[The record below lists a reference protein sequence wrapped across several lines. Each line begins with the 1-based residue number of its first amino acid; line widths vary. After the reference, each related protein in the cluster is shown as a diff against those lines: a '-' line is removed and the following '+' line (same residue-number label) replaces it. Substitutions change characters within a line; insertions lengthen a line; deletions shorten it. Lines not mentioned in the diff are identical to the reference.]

1 MFYPP
6 RVEIAGL
13 VLAAGA
19 GRRMGG
25 PKALARDA
33 DGTAWVVRTA
43 RVLVTAGCAPVVV
56 VIGAAAARVM
66 AEVADEPVEVVEA
79 GDWQEG
85 MGATLR
91 AGLAALESYPEPVAA
106 LVVPVDVPGL
116 QTDVVRRIAAEAEP
130 GVLTRAVYRGSPG
143 HPVLLGRDHWAG
155 VIATAVGDQG
165 ARSYLRQHPPREV
178 ECSDLADGADVDTP
192 DQLPDGHRPS

>member
-1 MFYPP
+1 
-6 RVEIAGL
+6 VEIAGL

-19 GRRMGG
+19 GRRMGA

-33 DGTAWVVRTA
+33 DGTSWVVRTA
-43 RVLVTAGCAPVVV
+43 RVLAGAGCAPVVV
-56 VIGAAAARVM
+56 VVGAAAEQVM
-66 AEVADEPVEVVEA
+66 TELAGEPVEVIEA
-79 GDWQEG
+79 VDWPEG

-91 AGLAALESYPEPVAA
+91 AGLAALANHPEPVAA
-106 LVVPVDVPGL
+106 LVVPIDVPGL
-116 QTDVVRRIAAEAEP
+116 GTAVVRRIAAGADP
-130 GVLTRAVYRGSPG
+130 GALTRAVYQSSPG

-165 ARSYLRQHPPREV
+165 ARSYLRQHPPREI

-192 DQLPDGHRPS
+192 DQLPAGHRPS

>member
-1 MFYPP
+1 M
-6 RVEIAGL
+6 EIAGL

-33 DGTAWVVRTA
+33 EGIAWVVRTA
-43 RVLVTAGCAPVVV
+43 RVLAEAGCVPVVV
-56 VIGAAAARVM
+56 VVGAAAKQVM
-66 AEVADEPVEVVEA
+66 TELVDEPVEVIEA
-79 GDWQEG
+79 VDWQEG

-91 AGLAALESYPEPVAA
+91 AGLAALANHAEPVAA
-106 LVVPVDVPGL
+106 LVVPVDVPSL
-116 QTDVVRRIAAEAEP
+116 ETYVVRRIAADADP
-130 GVLTRAVYRGSPG
+130 GALTRAVFGGSPG

-165 ARSYLRQHPPREV
+165 ARSYLRQHPPREI

-192 DQLPDGHRPS
+192 DQLPAGHRPS